1 MEVIVVFF
9 LSILLVTVNTASSQN
24 NSRDSC
30 LPGFYRDEVSHQCQS
45 CPIGYHGHKCS
56 LPCRYPSYGERCHKE
71 CNCTVEYCTSDK
83 GCINKTIY
91 ENIGA
96 GCEAGYYGRDCSVPC
111 RYPNYGKKCQS
122 ECNCTKTLCSHI
134 TGCQPRTDN
143 VLIYTT
149 TEKDCEA
156 GYYGRNCSLPCR
168 YPNYGKKCQSECNCT
183 KTLCSYI
190 TGCQPSTDNVL
201 IYTTTEKDN
210 ITDIIL
216 IYTTTEKDEHSTA
229 VKEDLQTV
237 IIIGCSIVFGVIVF
251 FVSIIIAL
259 VKRNKQSKRKKEQDC
274 DVDSEFSS
282 YQSIRSDTERSTTSG
297 RYCRNIHELNG
308 KQAQSQELEIY
319 ENTSIQEK
327 MRTFHP

>member
-149 TEKDCEA
+149 TEKD
-156 GYYGRNCSLPCR
+156 N
-168 YPNYGKKCQSECNCT
+168 
-183 KTLCSYI
+183 I
-190 TGCQPSTDNVL
+190 TG
-201 IYTTTEKDN
+201 
-210 ITDIIL
+210 IIL
-216 IYTTTEKDEHSTA
+216 IYTTTEKDDHSTA

-319 ENTSIQEK
+319 ENTSIQET